1 MSFVEID
8 NGYNIHY
15 IEKGKGQPIVFLHG
29 FLASSWVFQEQVDF
43 FSNNYRAIAIDHLGH
58 GNSDKPESD
67 QYKIKDLANYV
78 EQIVSKIIGNEKI
91 VLVGH
96 SMGGMIAQEYAYSK
110 FSKRLQGLV
119 LMSTTPKFHNIA
131 MDQYRDDILSAKE
144 ELPIVEKDVV
154 NMFIEAF
161 FHRRYRKAHP
171 GFIEEFTKKTFE
183 IKNFVGFRT
192 VREVI
197 KFDSLNKI
205 AKISAPTLILTSDKD
220 ILITPQD
227 SEILNEMIPNSKLI
241 KFAPRIGHYIQYE
254 AKIDFHKELEKFLKT
269 L

>member
-1 MSFVEID
+1 MPFVEID
-8 NGYNIHY
+8 YGYNIHY
-15 IEKGKGQPIVFLHG
+15 IEKGKGQCIVFLHG
-29 FLASSWVFQEQVDF
+29 GLASSWVFQDQVEF

-78 EQIVSKIIGNEKI
+78 EQILSKVIGNEKI
-91 VLVGH
+91 VLIGH

-110 FSKRLQGLV
+110 FSKRLKGLV

-131 MDQYRDDILSAKE
+131 MDQYRDD
-144 ELPIVEKDVV
+144 VV
-154 NMFIEAF
+154 KMFIEAV

-171 GFIEEFTKKTFE
+171 EFIEEFTKKTLK

-192 VREVI
+192 FRDVY
-197 KFDSLNKI
+197 KFDSLDKI

-220 ILITPQD
+220 MMIMPQD

-241 KFAPRIGHYIQYE
+241 KLAPRIGHYIQYE
-254 AKIDFHKELEKFLKT
+254 AKIDFHKELEQFLKT